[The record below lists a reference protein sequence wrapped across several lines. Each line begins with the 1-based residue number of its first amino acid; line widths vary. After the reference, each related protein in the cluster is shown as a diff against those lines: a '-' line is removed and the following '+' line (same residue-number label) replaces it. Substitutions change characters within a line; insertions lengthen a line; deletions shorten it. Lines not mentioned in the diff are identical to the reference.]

1 MNGERGQEAIISLLF
16 GIVGMILWLL
26 PIIGYLVTII
36 GGILGLNCLNS
47 EKRDI
52 AMASLVLNSIGF
64 VLSIIRSAATAY
76 VN

>member
-16 GIVGMILWLL
+16 GIAGMILWFL
-26 PIIGYLVTII
+26 PIIGYLVTIM